1 MLKKLL
7 FSHKPE
13 QGMAVRG
20 TGLALLAA
28 LYLFGCVGFYYT
40 AKHWWGDALAK
51 PIAGLSLPLVDQP
64 LNGAFL
70 GATALFLSLVFV
82 TAGIMNKAKNADLMI
97 ETESELQKVTWPSWN
112 ETVNASIVVIFTTIL
127 MALLLF
133 IFDFVLRRIVDFVLF
148 ANI

>member
-7 FSHKPE
+7 FSYKSE

-28 LYLFGCVGFYYT
+28 FYLFGCVGLYYT
-40 AKHWWGDALAK
+40 AKGAFGGALAK

-70 GATALFLSLVFV
+70 AAVATFLALVFV

-133 IFDFVLRRIVDFVLF
+133 IFDFVLRHIVDFVLGL
-148 ANI
+148 